1 MNQTHSGLFLVFGAL
16 SADVQQTLRC
26 LIVVNGMFSRPQSA
40 GALEGHRST
49 MMQTPHE
56 SSHESVN
63 DAFHVWIVRV
73 YLALDSSIFLRTSH
87 TSSKDCGNN
96 VWMSSDCCR

>member
-26 LIVVNGMFSRPQSA
+26 WMVVNGMFSRPQSA

-49 MMQTPHE
+49 MQTPHE
-56 SSHESVN
+56 TSHESVN

-73 YLALDSSIFLRTSH
+73 YLALVSSIFSADFTHVVKRLR
-87 TSSKDCGNN
+87 
-96 VWMSSDCCR
+96 

>member
-26 LIVVNGMFSRPQSA
+26 LMVVNGMFSRPQRA

-49 MMQTPHE
+49 MQTLHE
-56 SSHESVN
+56 TSHEPYFSCLDCQSLFGLGFVHFSA
-63 DAFHVWIVRV
+63 DFTRVVRK
-73 YLALDSSIFLRTSH
+73 LR
-87 TSSKDCGNN
+87 
-96 VWMSSDCCR
+96 

>member
-16 SADVQQTLRC
+16 SADGQQTPTC
-26 LIVVNGMFSRPQSA
+26 LMVVSGMFSRPQRA

-56 SSHESVN
+56 TPHESVN
-63 DAFHVWIVRV
+63 DVFHVWIVRV
-73 YLALDSSIFLRTSH
+73 YLGLVSSIFSADFTHVANRLR
-87 TSSKDCGNN
+87 
-96 VWMSSDCCR
+96 

>member
-40 GALEGHRST
+40 GALEGHPST

-56 SSHESVN
+56 TSHESVN
-63 DAFHVWIVRV
+63 GAFRVWIVRV
-73 YLALDSSIFLRTSH
+73 YLALVPPFFLQTSH
-87 TSSKDCGNN
+87 MLPIDRGIN
-96 VWMSSDCCR
+96 